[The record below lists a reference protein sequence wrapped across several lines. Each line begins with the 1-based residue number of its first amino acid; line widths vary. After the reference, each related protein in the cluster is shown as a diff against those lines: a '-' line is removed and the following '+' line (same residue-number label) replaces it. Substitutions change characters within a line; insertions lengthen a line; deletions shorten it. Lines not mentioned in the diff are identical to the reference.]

1 MIYIVNFPFCNFFS
15 LERYLRVRNKSY
27 KILTLSDQL
36 SSIDH
41 VILPGVGTYEKAM
54 SYLNDQH
61 LVPAL
66 QAHVDNG
73 GRLLGICLGMQILFD
88 YSQESPGVQG
98 LCLLPGGCDPIPPAP
113 GFRVPHIGWNQ
124 LVAPEGE
131 NSQSCLYDFSASS
144 GCSRSDYYFVHS
156 YVVRPTN
163 DSVISACFQHPNGP
177 LCASVA
183 YQNVTGV
190 QFHPEKSGVDGYAL
204 LDRLLAD
211 NILA

>member
-15 LERYLRVRNKSY
+15 LERYLRVRNKPY
-27 KILTLSDQL
+27 QILDFGDQL
-36 SSIDH
+36 SPADH
-41 VILPGVGTYEKAM
+41 VILPGVGTYGQAM

-61 LVPAL
+61 LVQAL
-66 QAHVDNG
+66 QAHVDSG
-73 GRLLGICLGMQILFD
+73 VKLLGICLGMQLLFD
-88 YSQESPGVQG
+88 FSQESPGVPG
-98 LCLLPGGCDPIPPAP
+98 LSLLSGGCVPIPPAA

-124 LVAPEGE
+124 LVAPEGK
-131 NSQSCLYDFSASS
+131 NSQSCMYEFSATS

-156 YVVRPTN
+156 YVVKPIN
-163 DSVISACFQHPNGP
+163 NSVISACFQHPSGP

-204 LDRLLAD
+204 LDRLLAA
-211 NILA
+211 NISV